1 MLFTLNGSGT
11 GSAVDRKSRKISH
24 KFLTVLLS
32 LGLFAI
38 SGVACDSLRMR
49 NMQKQYAA
57 LNATPE
63 RCGVYASEA
72 EHGDRRSA
80 DRARAA

>member
-1 MLFTLNGSGT
+1 
-11 GSAVDRKSRKISH
+11 
-24 KFLTVLLS
+24 
-32 LGLFAI
+32 
-38 SGVACDSLRMR
+38 
-49 NMQKQYAA
+49 MQKQYAA